1 MKSHLNE
8 LLPPWREPNNCLL
21 AYSRHS
27 PCFRMASQFRLVF
40 ITAIIQLY
48 ILPFQ
53 IHKKCLKKEKLF
65 MFQDLLECIFKY
77 VRHIFVKIKPGIGF
91 ERIALYPYRCC
102 GWMHLSCLLYWW
114 VLLLCSKWK
123 QAAASSIKAKSSL
136 SFY

>member
-1 MKSHLNE
+1 MNYFHLEGN
-8 LLPPWREPNNCLL
+8 
-21 AYSRHS
+21 
-27 PCFRMASQFRLVF
+27 Q
-40 ITAIIQLY
+40 ITASWLTLVTALVLGWPHSLDWFLSLPSFSY
-48 ILPFQ
+48 IYYHF
-53 IHKKCLKKEKLF
+53 KSVKSVLKKEKLF

-123 QAAASSIKAKSSL
+123 QAAASSIKAKSSP